1 MDDTHVKKR
10 KFERRIQ
17 MTLEELMELGLEE
30 EVAKKVLEAHQESI
44 KNKFVPIARFNELN
58 EENKNYKTQ
67 LDERDTQ
74 LKELKA
80 KAEGNEELT
89 NKITELESLNNQA
102 KEDYEKAIKEI
113 KKSTSI
119 ELKLKDEKAKNIKA
133 VKALLDLDKVSVD
146 GDNIIGL
153 DEQLKTLKES
163 DPYLFGEDKLRG
175 KNPTPPSDPV
185 DDLYKNNPWSKEHF
199 NLTEQGRI
207 LNEDPEKAEKLKQAA
222 NK

>member
-1 MDDTHVKKR
+1 
-10 KFERRIQ
+10 
-17 MTLEELMELGLEE
+17 MELGLEE
-30 EVAKKVLEAHQESI
+30 EVAKKVLEAHQEEI
-44 KNKFVPIARFNELN
+44 KDRFVPIARFNELN

-67 LDERDTQ
+67 LDDRDTQ
-74 LKELKA
+74 LKDLKA
-80 KAEGNEELT
+80 KVQGNEELT
-89 NKITELESLNNQA
+89 NKITELENLNNQT
-102 KEDYEKAIKEI
+102 KEDYEKTIKEI

-163 DPYLFGEDKLRG
+163 DPYLFGEDTLRG
-175 KNPTPPSDPV
+175 KNPKSPTDPV

-199 NLTEQGRI
+199 NLTEQGKI